1 MLILLLKEMMLY
13 NLVVKDLMLILML
26 KEMMLYNLVEGSDA
40 DSYATE
46 NDAV

>member
-1 MLILLLKEMMLY
+1 MSFQDRQK
-13 NLVVKDLMLILML
+13 NLVQILML

-40 DSYATE
+40 DSYDKE